1 MSTIS
6 VDGFFSLGEK
16 TDVVH
21 SSHGPRGN
29 GNDDGHPHPK
39 PSKRHAPERL
49 PDISEASHHNILST
63 PPPRLLS
70 NSNWFLVDPRMRAV
84 TALLI
89 LLSQTLDYSF
99 AFVNLSGNSLL
110 KPGGTAGRWSS
121 SSSSPKAGARI
132 VNDVEST
139 QEHGHKIQKPFY
151 RLRNVCS
158 NVLSRGKR
166 KLGHWKQGKRS
177 SSPFS
182 LANSSVSSSV
192 QQMRPL
198 LDGKHTTPVTTNNSS
213 RLRRFCMMVL
223 PLLLV
228 SLGAPPALAGGGG
241 FSRPADA
248 PPLPPLT
255 RRELISQGSLWF
267 AVFTVLALLH
277 AAEIAVTTL
286 YPWKVREIA
295 EEEQK
300 QGKKRGLF
308 TILSED
314 ITRVLTTILVTSTAC
329 SIFATTLFTHLVA
342 SVYGARGERYGA
354 IALTALTLYF
364 VELLPKSLGVVNA
377 EVVARLTIPPIFFLS
392 KIVSPLG
399 ISLSFLAKKTLQLL
413 GVNDKKGS
421 GVSDSQLRLIVTG
434 ARDSGTI
441 DHGEQEMIQGVL
453 NLQDQRVKEI
463 MRPRVEMVAVPS
475 DMPVVSVLGIVR
487 DSGFSRIPVYE
498 KDVDN
503 IVGLVLAKSVL
514 DFFVNGI
521 IVEEDHVESE
531 NSGKVAEK
539 AEVTNGSEDVEEN
552 GLAVQPSPKT
562 AVRVPIRAKD
572 GANEG
577 YVRSLTAT
585 ELASRMERSISEAGL
600 IEPCYFVP
608 DTAKGWSV
616 LQEMRRRR
624 VHLAIVVDEFGGTE
638 GLVSLEDIV
647 EEVVGEIYDEDDED
661 DYEFSED
668 SITLQEDG
676 AFLMR
681 GDADLDDVD
690 TILSLNLEE
699 EEALKEFATLSGFL
713 CMCAGEIPNTGDFVM
728 SRGWCFEILNADDK
742 KILMVRAERL
752 IGIEEE
758 APEDSDNPL
767 RHFLFL
773 KMNSKQTNDSDS
785 DDSFNKDFIEAE
797 TESTGQMS
805 SSGDTDEEREKE
817 DERIAVEAREVE
829 RLVEAGERKRELLE
843 AIRDEYNSKDS
854 EDDR

>member
-1 MSTIS
+1 
-6 VDGFFSLGEK
+6 
-16 TDVVH
+16 
-21 SSHGPRGN
+21 
-29 GNDDGHPHPK
+29 
-39 PSKRHAPERL
+39 
-49 PDISEASHHNILST
+49 
-63 PPPRLLS
+63 
-70 NSNWFLVDPRMRAV
+70 MRAPV
-84 TALLI
+84 LCALLI
-89 LLSQTLDYSF
+89 LLAPTNSS
-99 AFVNLSGNSLL
+99 AFVNLSGDRFHPFGHDLL
-110 KPGGTAGRWSS
+110 ADTLRPRPRVEVRTRHL
-121 SSSSPKAGARI
+121 
-132 VNDVEST
+132 VNDAEVIR
-139 QEHGHKIQKPFY
+139 QEPRSRVRKSFRGIGSIFSKMFSCGKGKLGY
-151 RLRNVCS
+151 WKRGVS
-158 NVLSRGKR
+158 SLSRVR
-166 KLGHWKQGKRS
+166 NSALS
-177 SSPFS
+177 SMSDGS
-182 LANSSVSSSV
+182 R
-192 QQMRPL
+192 MKPL
-198 LDGKHTTPVTTNNSS
+198 LHPKETTAVKKISARP
-213 RLRRFCMMVL
+213 RRILMIVL
-223 PLLLV
+223 PLLMC
-228 SLGAPPALAGGGG
+228 SLGASPALAGGGG
-241 FSRPADA
+241 LSRRADA

-267 AVFTVLALLH
+267 GLFTILALLH

-300 QGKKRGLF
+300 QGKKGGIF
-308 TILSED
+308 TVLSED

-329 SIFATTLFTHLVA
+329 SIFATTLFTHIVA
-342 SVYGARGERYGA
+342 SVFGTRGERYGA

-377 EVVARLTIPPIFFLS
+377 EVVARLTIPPINILS
-392 KIVSPLG
+392 AVVSPLG

-421 GVSDSQLRLIVTG
+421 GAVSDSQLRLIVTG

-498 KDVDN
+498 NDVDN

-521 IVEEDHVESE
+521 IVDDDDI
-531 NSGKVAEK
+531 NSKNNERSGDNVD
-539 AEVTNGSEDVEEN
+539 VTNGYELSEESEQSVASVKSSSKSID
-552 GLAVQPSPKT
+552 
-562 AVRVPIRAKD
+562 RVPIRAKD

-577 YVRSLTAT
+577 YVRSLTAS
-585 ELASRMERSISEAGL
+585 ELASRMEKSISSAGL

-676 AFLMR
+676 TFLMR

-690 TILSLNLEE
+690 TILALKLEE
-699 EEALKEFATLSGFL
+699 DEALKEFATLSGFL

-728 SRGWCFEILNADDK
+728 SRGWCFEVLNADDK

-752 IGIEEE
+752 IGIEDEP
-758 APEDSDNPL
+758 PEDSDNPL
-767 RHFLFL
+767 RNFLFL
-773 KMNSKQTNDSDS
+773 KMNSRQLDDSD
-785 DDSFNKDFIEAE
+785 DDSFNDDFIEAE
-797 TESTGQMS
+797 TESTGHMAG
-805 SSGDTDEEREKE
+805 SGDADEERETE
-817 DERIAVEAREVE
+817 DERVTAEAKEVE
-829 RLVEAGERKRELLE
+829 RMVEAGERKRELLE
-843 AIRDEYNSKDS
+843 AIREEYNSKDS

>member
-1 MSTIS
+1 MTDFQTTPKATQKSLSSVFVAPEGRGRGPQVKFVNHHILQLQYYSTILS
-6 VDGFFSLGEK
+6 FLFNDHICYLCYLYHPITFGWILRMKALAVLLFFFIVAVDHTS
-16 TDVVH
+16 
-21 SSHGPRGN
+21 
-29 GNDDGHPHPK
+29 
-39 PSKRHAPERL
+39 
-49 PDISEASHHNILST
+49 
-63 PPPRLLS
+63 
-70 NSNWFLVDPRMRAV
+70 
-84 TALLI
+84 
-89 LLSQTLDYSF
+89 
-99 AFVNLSGNSLL
+99 AFVNLSRNSRLQKPAGNAV
-110 KPGGTAGRWSS
+110 GQWSS
-121 SSSSPKAGARI
+121 SSKAGARI
-132 VNDVEST
+132 VNDVVKIK
-139 QEHGHKIQKPFY
+139 HGSNEKSQKPLY
-151 RLRNVCS
+151 KLRNICS
-158 NVLSRGKR
+158 NIFSGGKR
-166 KLGHWKQGKRS
+166 KLGHWKKKKGS
-177 SSPFS
+177 SSSFS
-182 LANSSVSSSV
+182 LTNSALTMPLSHG
-192 QQMRPL
+192 MKPL
-198 LDGKHTTPVTTNNSS
+198 LNVRTTTSVTTDTASK
-213 RLRRFCMMVL
+213 RLRRFCMWVL
-223 PLLLV
+223 PLVLV
-228 SLGAPPALAGGGG
+228 SLGASPAFAGGGGG
-241 FSRPADA
+241 FSRPVDA
-248 PPLPPLT
+248 PPLTPLT

-267 AVFTVLALLH
+267 VTFTVLALLH

-286 YPWKVREIA
+286 YPWKVREMA

-308 TILSED
+308 TLLGED

-421 GVSDSQLRLIVTG
+421 GAVSDSQLRLIVTG

-441 DHGEQEMIQGVL
+441 DYGEQEMIQGVL

-498 KDVDN
+498 NDVDN

-521 IVEEDHVESE
+521 IVDEDHVESE
-531 NSGKVAEK
+531 TSEK
-539 AEVTNGSEDVEEN
+539 ATETTDLTNGAEESEDN
-552 GLAVQPSPKT
+552 SLSIQSSSKN

-572 GANEG
+572 GAKEG
-577 YVRSLTAT
+577 YVRSLTAS

-690 TILSLNLEE
+690 TILALSLEE

-752 IGIEEE
+752 IGIEEKP
-758 APEDSDNPL
+758 PEDSDNPL

-773 KMNSKQTNDSDS
+773 KMNSKQSNDSES
-785 DDSFNKDFIEAE
+785 DDSFDGDFIEAE
-797 TESTGQMS
+797 TEPTGQMAAP
-805 SSGDTDEEREKE
+805 GDSDEEREKE

-829 RLVEAGERKRELLE
+829 RMVEAGERKRELLE

-854 EDDR
+854 EDER

>member
-1 MSTIS
+1 M
-6 VDGFFSLGEK
+6 
-16 TDVVH
+16 
-21 SSHGPRGN
+21 
-29 GNDDGHPHPK
+29 
-39 PSKRHAPERL
+39 L
-49 PDISEASHHNILST
+49 PPTEFASNQN
-63 PPPRLLS
+63 LLS
-70 NSNWFLVDPRMRAV
+70 YQMRAV
-84 TALLI
+84 ALLI
-89 LLSQTLDYSF
+89 LLIQAVEDSS
-99 AFVNLSGNSLL
+99 AFVNLSGNKFHPFGHKISANTL
-110 KPGGTAGRWSS
+110 KPSVGGLSS
-121 SSSSPKAGARI
+121 QEFGARV
-132 VNDVEST
+132 VNDVET
-139 QEHGHKIQKPFY
+139 VKEVRKPFN
-151 RLRNVCS
+151 RLRNICS

-166 KLGHWKQGKRS
+166 KIGHRKKGKGS
-177 SSPFS
+177 FSPSS
-182 LANSSVSSSV
+182 LANSPVSSV
-192 QQMRPL
+192 NRMRPL
-198 LDGKHTTPVTTNNSS
+198 FGRKNNLPGTNTST
-213 RLRRFCMMVL
+213 RLRRFLMIVF

-228 SLGAPPALAGGGG
+228 SLGAPPALAGGWG

-255 RRELISQGSLWF
+255 RRELISQGRLWF
-267 AVFTVLALLH
+267 FLFTVLALLH
-277 AAEIAVTTL
+277 AAEIAITTL
-286 YPWKVREIA
+286 YPWKVRELA
-295 EEEQK
+295 DEEQK

-308 TILSED
+308 TILGED

-342 SVYGARGERYGA
+342 SLYGTRGERYGA

-377 EVVARLTIPPIFFLS
+377 EAVARVTIPPINILS
-392 KIVSPLG
+392 TIVSPLG

-413 GVNDKKGS
+413 GVHDTKGS
-421 GVSDSQLRLIVTG
+421 GAVSDSKLRLIVTG

-498 KDVDN
+498 NDVDN

-521 IVEEDHVESE
+521 IVGEEHVNTKKNEPAADKPE
-531 NSGKVAEK
+531 M
-539 AEVTNGSEDVEEN
+539 TNGHEQSEKSGSMSAQSSLKSVD
-552 GLAVQPSPKT
+552 Q
-562 AVRVPIRAKD
+562 VPIRAKD
-572 GANEG
+572 GAKEG
-577 YVRSLTAT
+577 YVRSLTAK
-585 ELASRMERSISEAGL
+585 ELASRMENSIAEAGL

-690 TILSLNLEE
+690 TILALNLEE

-728 SRGWCFEILNADDK
+728 SRGWCFEVLNADDK

-752 IGIEEE
+752 TGIEEE
-758 APEDSDNPL
+758 RADDSDNPL

-773 KMNSKQTNDSDS
+773 KMNSRQSNDSD
-785 DDSFNKDFIEAE
+785 DDSYNDASYNADFIEVE
-797 TESTGQMS
+797 TEPTGQMAG
-805 SSGDTDEEREKE
+805 SGDTDEEKEKE
-817 DERIAVEAREVE
+817 DERVAVEAREVE
-829 RLVEAGERKRELLE
+829 RMVEAGERKRELLE
-843 AIRDEYNSKDS
+843 AIRDEYDS